1 MDTDTYTNI
10 STSTAH
16 RQGTNRITNSQYK
29 WTQQT
34 HITTHI
40 QTHIDKGTRTN
51 TIKHIDTTQIH
62 MHICT
67 NIHNNRHTTHPSC
80 LPGWGEL
87 VGAGSLTV
95 QPLCR
100 ARAWFTPRLSPD
112 SCMLQQEKG
121 ARAEAPQEGW
131 LESTARGEER
141 SGAGGWPHAPGPGSL
156 EPQVQKL

>member
-1 MDTDTYTNI
+1 
-10 STSTAH
+10 
-16 RQGTNRITNSQYK
+16 
-29 WTQQT
+29 
-34 HITTHI
+34 
-40 QTHIDKGTRTN
+40 
-51 TIKHIDTTQIH
+51 
-62 MHICT
+62 MHIYT

-80 LPGWGEL
+80 LPGGGEL

-100 ARAWFTPRLSPD
+100 ARARFTPRLSPD

-141 SGAGGWPHAPGPGSL
+141 SRWLASCARPWESGATGTEALRRELAVATSPARRARNPVLLAWPCPLPPHHWEARPTGDPWGCSSAETPTRAAGCGPT
-156 EPQVQKL
+156 PQHEN